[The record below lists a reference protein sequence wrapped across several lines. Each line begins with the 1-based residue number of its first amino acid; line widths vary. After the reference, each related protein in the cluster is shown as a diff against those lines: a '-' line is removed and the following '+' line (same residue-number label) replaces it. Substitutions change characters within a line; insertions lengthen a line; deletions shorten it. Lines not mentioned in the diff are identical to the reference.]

1 MTRNSEPRSLLVV
14 NFSGSDLPIVD
25 FLSCYF
31 IMESNEE
38 TFDEVVDDEPSSG
51 CETNSDFEEVE
62 EDTGVI
68 TNRDSCAI
76 LDVTGP
82 YSDEPIA
89 SPEWVND
96 YKKKQKE
103 RETEQEE
110 LQKRMD
116 GKIPVSSW
124 YDLAIFSFSPC

>member
-1 MTRNSEPRSLLVV
+1 MSSSEFSSCDNSSSES
-14 NFSGSDLPIVD
+14 SDE
-25 FLSCYF
+25 
-31 IMESNEE
+31 ESQA
-38 TFDEVVDDEPSSG
+38 SYH
-51 CETNSDFEEVE
+51 EEVE
-62 EDTGVI
+62 EKHDNGDGGAFHSESHETAL
-68 TNRDSCAI
+68 DS
-76 LDVTGP
+76 LQTEGP